1 MIKLTNNTGG
11 LLVCDLADGETLRAN
26 VGETIEVKE
35 VQMTSHIE
43 NLIKSGL
50 VLKEIVPEHIV
61 EDITKDSVV
70 DNKVKEK
77 GGK

>member
-1 MIKLTNNTGG
+1 MIKLTNNTGS

-26 VGETIEVKE
+26 VRETIEVKE
-35 VQMTSHIE
+35 VQMTAHIE

-50 VLKEIVPEHIV
+50 VLKEVVPEHLV
-61 EDITKDSVV
+61 EDTTKDSAV